1 MKSYVQNLYQD
12 LLNTINNNPLSVDI
26 KFFIIKD
33 IYRLVEEAYI
43 GYLNTPDE
51 MQQAK
56 QEMEQIKK
64 QEDKSIPLD
73 YNVKIDDSLKEIIDL
88 GTEKKK
94 ELLNKE
100 NKE

>member
-51 MQQAK
+51 IQQAK